1 MTTPRAAAAA
11 RDERVVVEA
20 DGGSRGN
27 PGDAAYGAVLKDAS
41 GTVLAEAAERIGR
54 ASNNVAEYQGL
65 LAGLRLALE
74 HAPGADVEVR
84 MDSKLVVEQ
93 MEGRWKIKHPDM
105 QQLAHEARGLESD
118 LAGRVSYTWVPR
130 AENAHADRLANAALD
145 GDFEGVR
152 VASGADET
160 PQTAQT
166 PAQAGDQTPSRGW
179 SDDTDTVL
187 TTVVLVRHG
196 VTEHTAEKRFS
207 GGLGGLNPGLTDD
220 GREQVRRTA
229 RWLSPMLGDVDVLL
243 TSPVRRAQES
253 ADIVAAVL
261 GGEVDGEKALE
272 PAVEMGLAET
282 EFGAWDGLTFGEVD
296 DRDPEGMRR
305 WLASPDV
312 PAGGD
317 GESFATVA
325 DRVRAGLGRIL
336 AVHAGGTVVAVSHVT
351 PIKILVAEAMGLD
364 PLRGDLL
371 RRMEL
376 SPASVC
382 VMTFVTDADQPGTVV
397 SGSLRLFNATPPA

>member
-1 MTTPRAAAAA
+1 MTTARAAAGA
-11 RDERVVVEA
+11 RDERVIVEA

-27 PGDAAYGAVLKDAS
+27 PGDAAYGTVLKDIS
-41 GTVLAEAAERIGR
+41 GTVLAEAAERIGQ
-54 ASNNVAEYQGL
+54 ASNNVAEYRGMI
-65 LAGLRLALE
+65 AGLRLAAE

-93 MEGRWKIKHPDM
+93 MSGRWKIKHPDM

-152 VASGADET
+152 VASGADE
-160 PQTAQT
+160 A
-166 PAQAGDQTPSRGW
+166 PAAPAEGGVPARGW
-179 SDDTDTVL
+179 SDDSEAV
-187 TTVVLVRHG
+187 TTTLVLVRHG

-207 GGLGGLNPGLTDD
+207 GGLGGLNPGLTDE
-220 GREQVRRTA
+220 GRDQVRSTA
-229 RWLSPMLGDVDVLL
+229 RWLSPMLGDVDVLI

-253 ADIVAAVL
+253 AEIVAAQL
-261 GGEVDGEKALE
+261 GGAVDGEMQLQ
-272 PAVEMGLAET
+272 PAVEMGLAEM
-282 EFGAWDGLTFGEVD
+282 EFGAWDGLTFGEVR
-296 DRDPEGMRR
+296 DRDADGLQR
-305 WLASPDV
+305 WLASPSA

-317 GESFATVA
+317 GESFATVT

-336 AVHAGGTVVAVSHVT
+336 SLHAGRTVAAVSHVT
-351 PIKILVAEAMGLD
+351 PIKILVSEAMGLD
-364 PLRGDLL
+364 PTGGDLM

-382 VMTFVTDADQPGTVV
+382 VVTFVSDPDEPGRAR